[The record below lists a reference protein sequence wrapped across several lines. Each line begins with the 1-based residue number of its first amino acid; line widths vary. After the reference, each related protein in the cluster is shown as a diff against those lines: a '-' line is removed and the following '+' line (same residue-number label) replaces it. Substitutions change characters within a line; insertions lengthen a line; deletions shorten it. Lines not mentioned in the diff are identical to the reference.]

1 MVILKKINY
10 KFSALEAAWL
20 VWHSEFIWDEKKKA
34 YLEIMNEFEDILTE
48 LERKEE
54 ELSELRNDIEYNY
67 KPINVDLE
75 FYGMSQNDFI

>member
-1 MVILKKINY
+1 MFIDLRGLSEKAKERFENKDFVNY
-10 KFSALEAAWL
+10 K
-20 VWHSEFIWDEKKKA
+20 EF
-34 YLEIMNEFEDILTE
+34 MNEFEDIVTE

-67 KPINVDLE
+67 KSINVDLE

>member
-1 MVILKKINY
+1 MFIDIRKLSEKAKERFENKDFVNY
-10 KFSALEAAWL
+10 K
-20 VWHSEFIWDEKKKA
+20 EF
-34 YLEIMNEFEDILTE
+34 MNEFEDILTE